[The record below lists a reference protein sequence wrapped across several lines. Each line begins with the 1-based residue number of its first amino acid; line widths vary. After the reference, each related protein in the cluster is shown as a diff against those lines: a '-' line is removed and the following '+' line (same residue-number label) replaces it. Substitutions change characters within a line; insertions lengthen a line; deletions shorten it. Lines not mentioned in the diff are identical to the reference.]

1 MPAYRER
8 ASDSSPSSDILSS
21 LDPRQCT
28 ICKKKFK
35 SANGLDRHMDIHD
48 PNKDKLMHICPA
60 YDCGYK
66 SLQKSNIRIH
76 VEAKHMNIRHPC
88 VLVFNDG
95 ELCTKNYSDAAALI
109 RHEKTVHKFY
119 RKSAK
124 EAIKRAVA
132 QFRAAK
138 TSTALETPSEGAP
151 SRTET
156 ACDAD
161 GAIEMGNSEEEYVLE
176 SSEFD
181 SEHETDAGAPHTP
194 EGLMSVLPQAEVKDE
209 DAIWGR
215 QPWGADGIVRCYAL
229 ID

>member
-1 MPAYRER
+1 MPAYREI
-8 ASDSSPSSDILSS
+8 ASDSPPGSDILSS

-35 SANGLDRHMDIHD
+35 STNGLDRHMDIHD

-95 ELCTKNYSDAAALI
+95 TLCTKNYSDAAALI

-124 EAIKRAVA
+124 QAIKRAVA
-132 QFRAAK
+132 QFIAPKQLAMLTGPSKWATLRK
-138 TSTALETPSEGAP
+138 NTCLHPPSSTLNMKQMSA
-151 SRTET
+151 R
-156 ACDAD
+156 
-161 GAIEMGNSEEEYVLE
+161 
-176 SSEFD
+176 
-181 SEHETDAGAPHTP
+181 HT
-194 EGLMSVLPQAEVKDE
+194 LRKV
-209 DAIWGR
+209 
-215 QPWGADGIVRCYAL
+215 
-229 ID
+229 